1 MLLRIRLVYAHC
13 VSGNVVHSVGTE
25 VFIFFFCTDYTVL
38 HDLSKSHWLYIVKT
52 RFFMATICAMLHDGL
67 ISTGGIFYLVYH

>member
-25 VFIFFFCTDYTVL
+25 VFIFFFCTDDTVL
-38 HDLSKSHWLYIVKT
+38 HDLSKSQWLYSVKT
-52 RFFMATICAMLHDGL
+52 SVLWQLSVLCYMMAVLAVV
-67 ISTGGIFYLVYH
+67 VYFI